1 MGKIS
6 KLLNAIALA
15 QAVKA
20 LAFLLLAGGLCFAAI
35 SGGVAVDLS
44 VKIGGKDEYNTRAY

>member
-15 QAVKA
+15 QAIKA
-20 LAFLLLAGGLCFAAI
+20 MAFLLLAGGLCFAAG
-35 SGGVAVDLS
+35 SGGLAVDLS
-44 VKIGGKDEYNTRAY
+44 VKIGGER